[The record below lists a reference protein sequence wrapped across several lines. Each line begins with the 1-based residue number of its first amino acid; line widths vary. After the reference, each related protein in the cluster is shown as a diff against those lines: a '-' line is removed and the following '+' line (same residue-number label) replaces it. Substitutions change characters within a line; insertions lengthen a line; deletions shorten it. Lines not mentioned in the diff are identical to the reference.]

1 MVSHVAPPKLSG
13 ISHGNKTRNIARRR
27 LSGITQD
34 IEDCLVLLGRIE
46 LPTSSLPM
54 TRSTTELQQHTQK
67 VAPMRRDGAVVK
79 RLAPLWAIWHRVRE
93 QAEWIGEGTWQKTR
107 KTKSGLRPNDCVRPC
122 VQISVAAKQ
131 SRKAQNR
138 THPRIS
144 HRPAG
149 HRRWLP

>member
-1 MVSHVAPPKLSG
+1 MIASNGSYATISALSQK
-13 ISHGNKTRNIARRR
+13 SEIAE
-27 LSGITQD
+27 D
-34 IEDCLVLLGRIE
+34 IGEFLVLLGRIE

-79 RLAPLWAIWHRVRE
+79 RLAPLWAIWHRVRG

-122 VQISVAAKQ
+122 VPISAAAKR
-131 SRKAQNR
+131 SRTAQNR
-138 THPRIS
+138 M
-144 HRPAG
+144 
-149 HRRWLP
+149 HRRHNRRTARQGLWQL

>member
-1 MVSHVAPPKLSG
+1 M
-13 ISHGNKTRNIARRR
+13 
-27 LSGITQD
+27 
-34 IEDCLVLLGRIE
+34 LLGRIE

-67 VAPMRRDGAVVK
+67 VGPMRRDGAVVK

-107 KTKSGLRPNDCVRPC
+107 KTKNGLRPNGCAKPC
-122 VQISVAAKQ
+122 ARISAAAKQ

-138 THPRIS
+138 TL
-144 HRPAG
+144 
-149 HRRWLP
+149 RRHSRRTARQGLWQLCSGSKRKRTPFFQQRSARVALRQCRRLVKCDWM